1 MAEIHDA
8 VRCVWVLS
16 GSPEPRLP
24 STFDWITTPDR
35 VVAADAGAALAARL
49 GLKPDILVGD
59 FDSIEPELRARY
71 DRQSVE
77 VRVFQ
82 HDTKQETDTEL
93 AVLAALEWQPRQI
106 YIFGAMGGRLDHAL
120 ANVMLLAHPAL
131 HATDARLI
139 EENQELYIVRAGR
152 ENIVSGNIGDRVTVI
167 PVSGDAEGVRNAGF
181 QYPLAGE
188 TLPMG
193 YARGVSNVLTA
204 REARIW
210 LDKGELLVIVA
221 HATA

>member
-1 MAEIHDA
+1 MAEIRETVD
-8 VRCVWVLS
+8 CVWVLS

-24 STFDWITTPDR
+24 STFDWITAPDR
-35 VVAADAGAALAARL
+35 VVAADSGAALAARL
-49 GLKPDILVGD
+49 GLTPDILLGD

-71 DRQSVE
+71 ERQSVE

-93 AVLAALEWQPRQI
+93 AVLAALEWRPRQI
-106 YIFGAMGGRLDHAL
+106 YIFGAIGGRLDHAL
-120 ANVMLLAHPAL
+120 ANVMLLTHPAL

-139 EENQELYIVRAGR
+139 EENQELYLARAGR
-152 ENIVSGNIGDRVTVI
+152 ENLVSGNIGDTVTIV
-167 PVSGDAEGVRNAGF
+167 PVSGDAAGVRNAGF
-181 QYPLAGE
+181 EYPLAGE

-210 LDKGELLVIVA
+210 LDKGELLVIVT